1 MGARARF
8 LAVCLAA
15 VCLSATA
22 AAATLRWEE
31 LPPLPDPAGV
41 AGPVVG
47 VHGDAL
53 IVAGGANFPEPRW
66 ETQKVFH
73 DRVHVLLRETAGG
86 KTAYRWVE
94 GPPLA
99 RPLAY
104 GACASTPRGVVCA
117 GGNDAESVHADA
129 FLLTWDAAKK
139 TVVTTPLPPLPEP
152 RTNAA
157 AAVLGDTV
165 YIAGGTTGLGLETA
179 DTAFLR
185 LDLSRPGADWE
196 VLPPWPGP
204 SRALAIAAAQNN
216 GVDDCVYLCSGRR
229 VNDAGETEFLRDLYE
244 FNPARHRA
252 GGEAWRRRAD
262 APRCL
267 MAGTA
272 APVGQSH
279 LFVLSGAD
287 EALFFQADTLKE
299 AHPGFPKEAFA
310 YHTITDTWV
319 SAGETPAN
327 QVTTTAVR
335 WGSDPAKD
343 PVIVASGE
351 LRPRLRTPRVW
362 AVTPVPGGAR
372 FGAADFTVL
381 FLYLAAMLGVGV
393 FFSFRNRTADD
404 FFRGG
409 RRVPW
414 FVAGLSIFATM
425 LSSIT
430 FMAIPAKSYATDWV
444 YFLVN
449 MTIVAVAPFVVW
461 LFLPFFRKVDAA
473 SAYEYLE
480 RRFNR
485 FARLFASASFTL
497 FQIGRMAVVLYL
509 PSLALAAITPLSV
522 EQSILLM
529 GVLSIVYCAL
539 GGLEAVVWTD
549 TVQSF
554 VLLGGALF
562 SLVLILW
569 RVDGGLG
576 GALETALAH
585 DKLRLATPDF
595 SAGSFATSALWV
607 VVLGGLAQSLVPYTS
622 DMAVVQRYMAVP
634 DIGRAKKAIWTNAVA
649 VVPASLL
656 FFGIGTALFVFY
668 ANHPDRLDPTFR
680 TDAIFPLF
688 IARELPVGVA
698 GLVVAGVF
706 AAAQST
712 ISTSMNSVST
722 AVVSDFFHPWGLAR
736 SERAGLWL
744 GRLFTVLSGVLGT
757 GLALTFASSGVM
769 SVWDRFMGILGLFG
783 GSMCG
788 LFCLGILTTRAN
800 GPGAVIGALAGAAGL
815 YWVQRHTSTH
825 LLLYAFIG
833 VALCFVTGYVA
844 SFAFPPAKKS
854 IRGLTIYTLRDAD
867 GTEGTPSEKPAP

>member
-1 MGARARF
+1 MRCPRRAW
-8 LAVCLAA
+8 LPMAA
-15 VCLSATA
+15 VLLFSGVCA
-22 AAATLRWEE
+22 AVGLQWEE
-31 LPPLPDPAGV
+31 LPPLPDPEGV
-41 AGPVVG
+41 AGPFVG

-73 DRVHVLLRETAGG
+73 DRVHVLLRGVEGG
-86 KTAYRWVE
+86 KAAYRWAE

-117 GGNDAESVHADA
+117 GGNDGERVHADA
-129 FLLTWDAAKK
+129 FLLSWDAARK
-139 TVVTTPLPPLPEP
+139 TVNWTALPPLPGP

-157 AAVLGDTV
+157 AAAIGDMV
-165 YIAGGTTGLGLETA
+165 YIAGGTTGPGLETA
-179 DTAFLR
+179 DTGFLR

-196 VLPPWPGP
+196 ILPPWPGP

-229 VNDAGETEFLRDLYE
+229 VNGSGTTEFLADLYE
-244 FNPARHRA
+244 FNPARHRSGA
-252 GGEAWRRRAD
+252 AAWRRRAD
-262 APRCL
+262 APRCV
-267 MAGTA
+267 MAGA
-272 APVGQSH
+272 GAPAGQSH
-279 LFVLSGAD
+279 IMVLSGAD
-287 EALFFQADTLKE
+287 GALFHQADTLKD
-299 AHPGFPKEAFA
+299 AHPGFPKESFA

-319 SAGETPAN
+319 SAGATPAN

-335 WGSDPAKD
+335 WGTD
-343 PVIVASGE
+343 PVKAPIIVASGE
-351 LRPRLRTPRVW
+351 LRPRVRTPRVW
-362 AVTPVPGGAR
+362 AVTPEPGGTR

-409 RRVPW
+409 QRVPW

-430 FMAIPAKSYATDWV
+430 FMAIPAKTYATDWV

-449 MTIVAVAPFVVW
+449 MTVVAVAPVVV
-461 LFLPFFRKVDAA
+461 LVFLPFFRKIEAA

-480 RRFNR
+480 LRFNR
-485 FARLFASASFTL
+485 FARLFASASFTI

-529 GVLSIVYCAL
+529 GVLSIIYCAL

-562 SLVLILW
+562 SLILILT
-569 RVDGGLG
+569 RVEGGLG

-585 DKLRLATPDF
+585 DKLRLATLDF
-595 SAGSFATSALWV
+595 SAHSFATSALWV
-607 VVLGGLAQSLVPYTS
+607 VVLGGFAQSLVPYTS

-634 DIGRAKKAIWTNAVA
+634 DEARAKKAIWTNAIA
-649 VVPASLL
+649 VIPATLL

-668 ANHPDRLDPTFR
+668 ANHPDRLDPAFR

-688 IARELPVGVA
+688 IARELPLGVA

-722 AVVSDFFHPWGLAR
+722 AVVSDFFHPLGLAR
-736 SERAGLWL
+736 SARGGLWL
-744 GRLFTVLSGVLGT
+744 GRVLTVLSGTLGT

-815 YWVQRHTSTH
+815 YWVQRHTPTH
-825 LLLYAFIG
+825 LLLYAFVG
-833 VALCFVTGYVA
+833 VSLCFAVGYLA
-844 SFAFPPAKKS
+844 SFAFAPAKKP
-854 IRGLTIYTLRDAD
+854 IRGLTIYTLR
-867 GTEGTPSEKPAP
+867 GGNSEGG